1 MTLIDLD
8 RVPEP
13 SPAAGL
19 RPPPRRYRLAGLL
32 LAAVLLITLGG
43 AEPGAAVRWRYLG
56 LAGPMDVVEMPLRL
70 AGGNAYTASSR
81 GIARE
86 LTAWRM
92 DPEPERLWTSAVPI
106 GAEYEVGRGLFGGVT
121 IQQAADSV
129 LVSEGYTTTAL
140 DVATGRI
147 RWTMTNSLTLLDSGS
162 TGVVVERVFRP
173 GTEYDQASGD
183 PGALYFSAT
192 GVPHTEPPIRTE
204 VRGVDLVTG
213 RTQWTA
219 TPGGSVTVDPV
230 PGAPAAVL
238 ITSSQRLTLLA
249 GATGEVLAETALP
262 ERDGAGPSTGT
273 VAGRVALVG
282 YEQSGTQPG
291 WQSGYDVRTLRK
303 LWDRRWP
310 QTPGEIPVC
319 VGVICSAARG
329 EQSVLDPAT
338 GEPAWP
344 VTADTDLELRAGS
357 VLETRADTD
366 LPVRLAD
373 PLTGR
378 TRIDLTGWDSVV
390 RSAPGR
396 TLDESLVL
404 RRDHEAGRPLFGV
417 VLPGQTEVRLLG
429 AAETASTECA
439 ADERHVVCRDEHGLG
454 VWAYRI

>member
-13 SPAAGL
+13 SPAAAR
-19 RPPPRRYRLAGLL
+19 RPPPWRYRHAGLL
-32 LAAVLLITLGG
+32 IAAVLLVTLGG
-43 AEPGAAVRWRYLG
+43 AAPSAAVRWRYLG
-56 LAGPMDVVEMPLRL
+56 LAGPMDVVEMPLKL

-81 GIARE
+81 GIERE
-86 LTAWRM
+86 LTAWRL
-92 DPEPERLWTSAVPI
+92 DPEPEPIWTTAVPI

-147 RWTMTNSLTLLDSGS
+147 RWSLTNSLTLLDSGT

-213 RTQWTA
+213 KTRWTA

-230 PGAPAAVL
+230 AGAPAAVL

-249 GATGEVLAETALP
+249 GATGETLAETTLP
-262 ERDGAGPSTGT
+262 ERDGAGPSSGA

-282 YEQSGTQPG
+282 YEQAG

-303 LWDRRWP
+303 LWDQRLP
-310 QTPGEIPVC
+310 QAPGEIPVC
-319 VGVICSAARG
+319 IGVICSGPRG

-344 VTADTDLELRAGS
+344 VTAETDLEVRAGS

-366 LPVRLAD
+366 LPIRLAD

-378 TRIDLTGWDSVV
+378 TRADLTGWDSLV

-396 TLDESLVL
+396 SLDETLVL
-404 RRDHEAGRPLFGV
+404 RRDHEGGRPLFGV
-417 VLPGQTEVRLLG
+417 VLPGHAEVRVLG
-429 AAETASTECA
+429 AAETESADCA

>member
-13 SPAAGL
+13 GPAAGL
-19 RPPPRRYRLAGLL
+19 RPPPRRYRHAGLL

-43 AEPGAAVRWRYLG
+43 AAPGAAVRWRYLG

-86 LTAWRM
+86 LTAWRL

-106 GAEYEVGRGLFGGVT
+106 GAEYEVGSGLFGGVT

-129 LVSEGYTTTAL
+129 LVSEGYTTTAM

-147 RWTMTNSLTLLDSGS
+147 RWTMTNSLTLLDSGG

-192 GVPHTEPPIRTE
+192 GVPHTEPPLRTE

-213 RTQWTA
+213 KTLWTA
-219 TPGGSVTVDPV
+219 APGGSVTVDPV
-230 PGAPAAVL
+230 PGTPAAVL

-249 GATGEVLAETALP
+249 GATGETLAEAALP
-262 ERDGAGPSTGT
+262 ERDGSGPSSGA
-273 VAGRVALVG
+273 VAGQVALVG
-282 YEQSGTQPG
+282 YETAGVQA
-291 WQSGYDVRTLRK
+291 GYDVRTLRR
-303 LWDRRWP
+303 LWEHRVPR
-310 QTPGEIPVC
+310 TPGEIPVC
-319 VGVICSAARG
+319 LGVICSGPLR

-338 GEPAWP
+338 GEPVWP
-344 VTADTDLELRAGS
+344 VTAEIDLEMRAGA
-357 VLETRADTD
+357 VLETQTHTD
-366 LPVRLAD
+366 VPVRLAD

-378 TRIDLTGWDSVV
+378 TVADLTGWDMVV
-390 RSAPGR
+390 AQAPGSSPG
-396 TLDESLVL
+396 EALVL
-404 RRDHEAGRPLFGV
+404 RRDHDAGRSLFGV
-417 VLPGQTEVRLLG
+417 VLPGHAEVRVLG
-429 AAETASTECA
+429 AAETASAECA